1 MAGDSWFHHL
11 PGSLGV
17 TAIIQEL
24 QPHHFVVAK
33 CTTADADT
41 DLQSYKE
48 TVCSDCFCDCQHL
61 DLATCWEPKP
71 QFCSPRPQKREA
83 VFSLQC

>member
-17 TAIIQEL
+17 AAIIQEL
-24 QPHHFVVAK
+24 QPHNFVVAK

-48 TVCSDCFCDCQHL
+48 AVCSDCFC
-61 DLATCWEPKP
+61 
-71 QFCSPRPQKREA
+71 S
-83 VFSLQC
+83 